1 MANKSFYITTP
12 IYYPS
17 AKLHIG
23 HAYCTTIA
31 DAMARFKRL
40 AGYDVFFLT
49 GSDEHGQKIQQAAE
63 KEGITPIEYVD
74 KIVAGF
80 QALWKRL
87 HISNDDFLRTSEPR
101 HHRVV
106 QEFFRRAKAK
116 GDVYKGEYTGL
127 YCTPCESYWTELQLD
142 EDGCCPDCHRPVE
155 KVSEEAYFFK
165 LSNYADR
172 LLKHIEENP
181 DFIRPTSRR
190 NEMISFI
197 QRGLDDLC
205 ISRTSFDW
213 GIPVPDDE
221 KHVIYVW
228 FDALTNYVTAAGFF
242 DDPEKFKK
250 FWPADVHLVG
260 KEIVRFHSIIWP
272 AILMSLDLPLPKQI
286 YGHGWLIVDG
296 DKMSKSKGNV
306 VDPNLLIDEF
316 GADAIRYFLL
326 REIALG
332 QDGNFSRDALI
343 GRINADLANDLGNLL
358 HRTLNMIGKFQNGVI
373 EAATTKN
380 ETDAALIADAA
391 ELLAAYESGMENME
405 ISPVMKK
412 LWAFIG
418 RANKYIDETAPWA
431 LAKDAAKKAE
441 LATVMYNLAESL
453 RVISVLIS
461 PFMPET
467 APKIWA
473 QLGMTGDI
481 WDVRLDAVKAWGGL
495 PAGQHIGQAEPIFP
509 RIEVEKEEQPAKQ
522 EKQKAA
528 QKQEKKVEKA
538 EAGAEG
544 VITID
549 DFKKTE
555 LRVAEVVAAERVPKT
570 DKLMKLTLSLGE
582 ETREVVSGIADVYT
596 AEELV
601 GKHVILVANLKP
613 AKLRGIVSHGMVLAA
628 SDGEKLRLIETD
640 MPAGSVVR

>member
-63 KEGITPIEYVD
+63 KEGVTPIKYVD

-142 EDGCCPDCHRPVE
+142 EDGCCPDCHRPVQQ
-155 KVSEEAYFFK
+155 VSEEAYFFK

-391 ELLAAYESGMENME
+391 ELLTAYESGMENME

-418 RANKYIDETAPWA
+418 RANKYIDETVPWA

-453 RVISVLIS
+453 RVISVLIA

-528 QKQEKKVEKA
+528 QKQEKKAEKA

-549 DFKKTE
+549 EFKKTE

-613 AKLRGIVSHGMVLAA
+613 AKLRGIMSHGMVLAA